1 MPDTHQAR
9 HAVFGRS
16 DVWSYPTFPQSIQ
29 SELFDTDSESDPA
42 QGQQMPGASSSQSPQ
57 APARYTCVQGPNEA
71 APSWGLCFVCA
82 GNVLQQIRLVE
93 ELGGEIEAAALNL
106 F

>member
-16 DVWSYPTFPQSIQ
+16 DVWSYPTFPQPIQ

-42 QGQQMPGASSSQSPQ
+42 QDQQMLGASSSQSPQ
-57 APARYTCVQGPNEA
+57 VPVWCARVQD
-71 APSWGLCFVCA
+71 PSEGQQHLAWGLCFLCA
-82 GNVLQQIRLVE
+82 GNVVQQIRLVE
-93 ELGGEIEAAALNL
+93 ELGGESDS
-106 F
+106 